1 MTTAQ
6 SFVHILL
13 FRCRNCF
20 KPVAS
25 AIATGERNPDEADG
39 FSFALNCVCG
49 WSASEMGV
57 SAKRHWVEEWE

>member
-39 FSFALNCVCG
+39 LSFALNCACG
-49 WSASEMGV
+49 WSAREMGV

>member
-1 MTTAQ
+1 MNIAQ

-13 FRCRNCF
+13 FRCRNCS

-25 AIATGERNPDEADG
+25 AVTTGERNLDDADG
-39 FSFALNCVCG
+39 LSFSLNCRCG